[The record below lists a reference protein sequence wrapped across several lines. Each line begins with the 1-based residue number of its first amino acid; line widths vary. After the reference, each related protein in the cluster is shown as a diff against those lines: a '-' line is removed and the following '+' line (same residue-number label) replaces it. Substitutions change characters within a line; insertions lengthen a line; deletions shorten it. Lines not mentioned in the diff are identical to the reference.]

1 MSYYRGDYYRG
12 DYYRGDPFIGGIFR
26 AAAPIIR
33 GAAATVAKRVGSAGR
48 ALLGMRPVQM
58 AARVGREVGI
68 PTAVAVATTRG
79 TQAILPG
86 AGPEAGAP
94 INYPESGAAG
104 VPMMTGAGVK
114 GMCPPGYHP
123 NKSDSIKGPK
133 GSYCVRNRRMNP
145 LNPRALRRALR
156 RSEDFEG
163 IAKRTVN
170 ALRSGP
176 RKFKKVSTMSR

>member
-12 DYYRGDPFIGGIFR
+12 DYYRGDPYIGTFF
-26 AAAPIIR
+26 R
-33 GAAATVAKRVGSAGR
+33 GAASLVKPLITTVAKRVGAAGR
-48 ALLGMRPVQM
+48 ALAGMRPVQQ
-58 AARVGREVGI
+58 AARVARDVAL
-68 PTAVAVATTRG
+68 PTAVAVATTRT
-79 TQAILPG
+79 TQAVLPG

-94 INYPESGAAG
+94 INYPEAGAAG
-104 VPMMTGAGVK
+104 VPMMTGMGVK